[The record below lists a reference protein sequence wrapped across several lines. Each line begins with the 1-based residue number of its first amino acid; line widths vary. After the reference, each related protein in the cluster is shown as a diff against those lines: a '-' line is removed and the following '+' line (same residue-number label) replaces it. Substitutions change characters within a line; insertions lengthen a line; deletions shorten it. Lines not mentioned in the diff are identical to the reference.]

1 MKYIITIERK
11 GQRFEIELESQT
23 KADAIRAII
32 EGFKKDPDPDNKLIA
47 IKEQA

>member
-1 MKYIITIERK
+1 MTYIITIERK
-11 GQRFEIELESQT
+11 GYRFDIELQSPT

-32 EGFKKDPDPDNKLIA
+32 EGFKKDPDPDSRLIS

>member
-1 MKYIITIERK
+1 MTYIITIERK
-11 GQRFEIELESQT
+11 GYRFDIELQSPT

-32 EGFKKDPDPDNKLIA
+32 EGFRKDTDPDSKLIA

>member
-1 MKYIITIERK
+1 MTYIITIERK
-11 GQRFEIELESQT
+11 GYRFEVELQSPT

-32 EGFKKDPDPDNKLIA
+32 EGFKNHPDPDSKLIA

>member
-1 MKYIITIERK
+1 MTYIITIERK
-11 GQRFEIELESQT
+11 GYRFDIELQSPT
-23 KADAIRAII
+23 KADAIRTII